1 MADLDAV
8 ALGLLAVAGLT
19 TLALAALAR
28 GRRRARTV
36 RANCV
41 AGAPRP
47 WTRTTTME
55 LEE

>member
-28 GRRRARTV
+28 GRRRSRTV

-41 AGAPRP
+41 AGAPSP